1 MTYYITNLTRSDSDN
16 ALAVPAAHHFHRAE
30 ARCDVLAYIGGAA
43 HAATTVVHSHDE
55 GAPRVIVGDLGE
67 IGAFAAYTVLSA

>member
-1 MTYYITNLTRSDSDN
+1 MTYITNLTRSDSDN
-16 ALAVPAAHHFHRAE
+16 ALAVPAAHRWHRAE

-55 GAPRVIVGDLGE
+55 GAPMVTVGDLDE
-67 IGAFAAYTVLSA
+67 VGAFAAFTVLSEA

>member
-1 MTYYITNLTRSDSDN
+1 MTYITNLTRSDSDN
-16 ALAVPAAHHFHRAE
+16 ALAVPAARYFHRAE

>member
-1 MTYYITNLTRSDSDN
+1 MTYITNLTRSDSDN
-16 ALAVPAAHHFHRAE
+16 ALAVPAAHHWHRAE

-43 HAATTVVHSHDE
+43 HASTTVVHGHSE

-67 IGAFAAYTVLSA
+67 IGAYAAYTVLSA